1 MLPPDGDRVA
11 VAPAMTLGEVALY
24 ATFAALVA
32 GVGPLIAIEVR
43 AGGFR
48 AGMAGGLSAGM
59 MLGLA
64 YPLMRD
70 GLSTGATMATAGGV
84 VVVLLLLLAHVA
96 YDLDGPTFPT
106 PGQAIRAAAV
116 HAAPEGLALGVAGA
130 LDARLGMVVAFTL
143 ALHNASEAVALTS
156 QLGPA
161 VERWR
166 AVVLSVLTN
175 VPQVA
180 LGVAGFVLAT
190 AFPSV
195 RPALL
200 GASAGPLVYL
210 SLADLL
216 PDAYRGAGRTA
227 VSVAVIG
234 ATSMVAFA
242 AALS

>member
-1 MLPPDGDRVA
+1 
-11 VAPAMTLGEVALY
+11 MTLVEVTLY

-32 GVGPLIAIEVR
+32 GAGPLIAIEVK

-48 AGMAGGLSAGM
+48 AGMAGGTAAGM

-70 GLSTGATMATAGGV
+70 GLATGATMATAGGA
-84 VVVLLLLLAHVA
+84 VVVLLLLLAHIA
-96 YDLDGPTFPT
+96 YDLDGASFPT
-106 PGQAIRAAAV
+106 PGKAIRAAAV

-156 QLGPA
+156 QLGA
-161 VERWR
+161 ASGRGR
-166 AVVLSVLTN
+166 AVVLSMLTN

-180 LGVAGFVLAT
+180 LGVAGFALAT

-200 GASAGPLVYL
+200 GASAGPLIYL

-227 VSVAVIG
+227 VSVAAIA